1 MVLFQDAVINT
12 GPVDSARELKHVPSF
27 TPTINSLGVRVNTSE
42 MLVQGSCHIGNST
55 GYFKCVPNSRAG
67 YFKCVPNSRA
77 GYFNFIFLYSW
88 FYFRM
93 Q

>member
-27 TPTINSLGVRVNTSE
+27 TTTINSLGVRVNTSE

-55 GYFKCVPNSRAG
+55 FIIFGCPTKGFNEFGFPSCVV
-67 YFKCVPNSRA
+67 C
-77 GYFNFIFLYSW
+77 I
-88 FYFRM
+88 
-93 Q
+93 